1 MENKDYENLWDC
13 IGKENQRGID
23 KEERTLS
30 NVIDMMA
37 ERERDEKMEIKEV
50 KELLEKKGL
59 VRSFTDLVMA
69 LDESDANSNELWM
82 TVWKDGRVTLSLTQ
96 RGHDYPPETYRAIKE
111 VIHFPRVCIY
121 DDFDISGALED
132 GTSEDGLQDVAMD
145 SFRENFDLDE
155 YLNKYM
161 EE

>member
-1 MENKDYENLWDC
+1 MTVRM
-13 IGKENQRGID
+13 I
-23 KEERTLS
+23 
-30 NVIDMMA
+30 
-37 ERERDEKMEIKEV
+37 KMEIKEV

-82 TVWKDGRVTLSLTQ
+82 TAWKDGRVTLSLTQ
-96 RGHDYPPETYRAIKE
+96 RGNDYPPETYRAIKE

-155 YLNKYM
+155 YLSKYM